1 MARQLREQPRT
12 RPTGLE
18 VTVDKQHSTVPD
30 PHPATE
36 ERPHVCLEGVVY
48 LGHLVADEDGG
59 EIEVVEA
66 TTCRRCERS

>member
-30 PHPATE
+30 PHPATDDH
-36 ERPHVCLEGVVY
+36 PHVCLEGVVY
-48 LGHLVADEDGG
+48 VGHQVESEDGD
-59 EIEVVEA
+59 EVEVYEA
-66 TTCRRCERS
+66 VSCRRCAR